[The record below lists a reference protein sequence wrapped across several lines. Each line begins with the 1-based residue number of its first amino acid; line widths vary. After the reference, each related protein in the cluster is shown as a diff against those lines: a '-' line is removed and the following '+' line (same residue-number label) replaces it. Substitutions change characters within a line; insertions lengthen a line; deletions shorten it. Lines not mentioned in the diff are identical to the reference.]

1 MYASIAWGVSAFP
14 AGRVYFDQAVSRAVI
29 EVEVNDALFEFEG
42 PMNSVEGIGEC
53 PEYRGTRWLKG
64 DRHSMRLS
72 IRCKGRLDAEE

>member
-1 MYASIAWGVSAFP
+1 
-14 AGRVYFDQAVSRAVI
+14 
-29 EVEVNDALFEFEG
+29 
-42 PMNSVEGIGEC
+42 MNSVEGIGEC